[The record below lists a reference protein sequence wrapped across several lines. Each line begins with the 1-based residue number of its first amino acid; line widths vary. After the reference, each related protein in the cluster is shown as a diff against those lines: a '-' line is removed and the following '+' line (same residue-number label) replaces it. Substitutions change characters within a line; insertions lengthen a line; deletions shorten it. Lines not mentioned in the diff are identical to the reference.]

1 MIIRIVIMT
10 FQEDKVDDFLKL
22 FETIKKNIRSFD
34 GCQHMELLQENGKK
48 NVFSTYSIWD
58 SELHLD
64 AYRTSEFF
72 EDTWRK
78 TKALFAEKPK
88 AISFVKTNL

>member
-1 MIIRIVIMT
+1 MIVRIVIMT
-10 FQEDKVDDFLKL
+10 FQEDKVNDFLAL
-22 FETIKKNIRSFD
+22 FETIKKNIRGFE
-34 GCQHMELLQENGKK
+34 GCQHMELLQENEKK
-48 NVFSTYSIWD
+48 NVYVTYSIWE

-78 TKALFAEKPK
+78 TKALFADKPK
-88 AISFVKTNL
+88 AISLVKTDK